1 MKLIPYK
8 EALKMGK
15 DALKEALVPI
25 RVNRAR
31 KQAELEMC
39 KLDEEIANLQAA
51 LHEQCA
57 LENVNFNKII
67 DMQDDLRLV
76 ERKREQY
83 EQILVEMFPE
93 DG

>member
-15 DALKEALVPI
+15 DKLKETLVPI
-25 RVNRAR
+25 RVNRAK

-39 KLDEEIANLQAA
+39 KLDEEIATMQAA
-51 LHEQCA
+51 LHEACA
-57 LENVNFNKII
+57 SENVNFPKII

-93 DG
+93 S